1 MKHVL
6 LLLVFF
12 AIPAISIAQGADD
25 FFTSPE
31 FKADI
36 QEYNKTTKGSNK
48 KRCQMLM
55 KLENHMNDEGE
66 IQYQYVFHAKD
77 TLNRAQLMEIVKR
90 WAKTNYKNLEKSTIS
105 ETDST
110 AEYTGYFMN
119 VGQVMGAF
127 KAVIINAISYVLI
140 EAKADRI
147 RVTATVRHYS
157 LAQGSVSGA
166 KTALTLPK
174 DVYPYT
180 ASSNQS
186 TYAQAYINCHYN
198 LITTVAGILMYLN
211 KNYPSF
217 PAKEKKNDDW

>member
-1 MKHVL
+1 MKHL
-6 LLLVFF
+6 LSLLVV
-12 AIPAISIAQGADD
+12 ILVSIGCNAQGEDD

-31 FKADI
+31 FKTDI
-36 QEYNKTTKGSNK
+36 LEYNKTTKGSNK

-55 KLENHMNDEGE
+55 KLENHMNEEGE

-90 WAKTNYKNLEKSTIS
+90 WAKTNYKNYEKSTIS

-127 KAVIINAISYVLI
+127 KAVIINAISYVRF
-140 EAKADRI
+140 ETKADRI

-166 KTALTLPK
+166 KSALTLPK
-174 DVYPYT
+174 SVYPYT
-180 ASSNQS
+180 DSSNQS
-186 TYAQAYINCHYN
+186 TYAQAYINCHFN
-198 LITTVAGILMYLN
+198 LITTVGGILVYLN

>member
-1 MKHVL
+1 MKRLLSIL
-6 LLLVFF
+6 LLAMFWGN
-12 AIPAISIAQGADD
+12 ANAQVDG

-31 FKADI
+31 YKTDI

-55 KLENHMNDEGE
+55 KLNHMNDDGE
-66 IQYQYVFHAKD
+66 IQYQYVFHSKD
-77 TLNRAQLMEIVKR
+77 TLNRAHLMETVKR
-90 WAKTNYKNLEKSTIS
+90 WAKTNYKNYEKSTIN

-127 KAVIINAISYVLI
+127 KAVIINAISYVRI

-147 RVTATVRHYS
+147 RITATVRHYS

-166 KTALTLPK
+166 KSVLTLPK
-174 DVYPYT
+174 NVFPYT
-180 ASSNQS
+180 ESSNES
-186 TYAQAYINCHYN
+186 TYAQAYINCNLN
-198 LITTVAGILMYLN
+198 LITTVGSVLLYLN

-217 PAKEKKNDDW
+217 SAKEKKDDNW

>member
-1 MKHVL
+1 MKQIL
-6 LLLVFF
+6 LLFTLFF
-12 AIPAISIAQGADD
+12 ISSAISAQKEND
-25 FFTSPE
+25 FFTCPE

-55 KLENHMNDEGE
+55 KLNHMNDDGE
-66 IQYQYVFHAKD
+66 IEYQYVFHAKD
-77 TLNRAQLMEIVKR
+77 TLDKTRLMEIIRR
-90 WAKTNYKNLEKSTIS
+90 WAKTNFKNYERSTIS

-127 KAVIINAISYVLI
+127 KAVVIHGISYVTI
-140 EAKADRI
+140 ETKADRI
-147 RVTATVRHYS
+147 RVTAKVRHYT
-157 LAQGSVSGA
+157 LAQGSVGGA
-166 KTALTLPK
+166 KNVLTLPR

-180 ASSNQS
+180 DSSNQS
-186 TYAQAYINCHYN
+186 TYAQAYINCN
-198 LITTVAGILMYLN
+198 FKLILTVGDIMLYLN
-211 KNYPSF
+211 KNYPEF